1 MKKIEKI
8 NEIIN
13 RPLHTD
19 GNSSPRIADNAFAEY
34 EYYLFED
41 AIEFYKLN
49 KIYFDE
55 ETLQKIKQLFMKEL
69 EEKNA
74 SDFVKNEVD
83 FLIDIYIRTY
93 HIKGEPTKAEFDDVM
108 NLYYKCYEIVK
119 QLTPIKQRIRKTEK
133 AELKYYEIFKDR
145 IDKILK
151 DSQLIISGG
160 DYYHLIFQVSLMCQI
175 EHGDFYWVEE
185 LEHCCCDYVEAIN
198 DGKRFTD

>member
-13 RPLHTD
+13 RSLHTD

-83 FLIDIYIRTY
+83 FLINIYIRTY
-93 HIKGEPTKAEFDDVM
+93 RIKGEPTKAEFDDVM

-119 QLTPIKQRIRKTEK
+119 QLTPIKKRIRKTEK

-160 DYYHLIFQVSLMCQI
+160 DYYHLIFQVSLLCYI
-175 EHGDFYWVEE
+175 EHGDFYWVDE
-185 LEHCCCDYVEAIN
+185 LEHCCCDYVQCIE
-198 DGKRFTD
+198 DGKRFIY